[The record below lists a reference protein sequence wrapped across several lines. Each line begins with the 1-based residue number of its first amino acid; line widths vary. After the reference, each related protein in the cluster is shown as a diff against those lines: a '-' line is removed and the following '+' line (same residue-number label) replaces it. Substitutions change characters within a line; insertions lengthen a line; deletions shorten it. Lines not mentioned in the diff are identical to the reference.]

1 MSEECHGTRANYDRS
16 LLRDRSRSA
25 RMVMALA
32 VLVILP
38 GISAADD
45 AELWNAL
52 RSGES
57 VALLRHALAPGS
69 GDPPEFTLGDCSTQR
84 NLSDDGRAQAERIGE
99 RFRANGIRLAQVYSS
114 QWCRCRETARLLGL
128 GAVQELPAL
137 NSFYQ
142 RYERRERQTRELE
155 AWIVNRNLD
164 GPRVLVTHQVNISAL
179 TDVYPAEGTLVVI
192 RRSEVGG
199 ITVIGTINAE

>member
-1 MSEECHGTRANYDRS
+1 MI
-16 LLRDRSRSA
+16 
-25 RMVMALA
+25 MALA

-52 RSGES
+52 RSSGS

-69 GDPPEFTLGDCSTQR
+69 GDPPGFSLGDCSTQR
-84 NLSDDGRAQAERIGE
+84 NLSDDGRAQAERIGQ
-99 RFRANGIRLAQVYSS
+99 RFRANGIRSAQVYSS
-114 QWCRCRETARLLGL
+114 QWCRCLETARLLGL

-142 RYERRERQTRELE
+142 RYARRERQTRELE
-155 AWIVNRNLD
+155 AWIVNRKLD
-164 GPRVLVTHQVNISAL
+164 GPSVLVTHQVNISAL

-192 RRSEVGG
+192 RRSEVGE
-199 ITVIGTINAE
+199 ITVVGTIDTD